1 MKITEMN
8 NCIEEMRKCYK
19 FEDDKTEIRL
29 GSVPSGGCDRYVTVG
44 TRSGVMEYQGTIKK
58 MEKGITRPRKELDE
72 AKLEYNDTMKID
84 ILGTEYRIETHK
96 VSEDSF
102 MEEKGLAGYC
112 GEENKL
118 IVVADMSEE
127 KYFVGMDEKA
137 QEIYRKK
144 TLRHEIMH
152 AFLNESGLSD
162 SSNRFDGAWAKNEE
176 MVDWFA
182 IQAPKIFSTFKKM
195 NIL

>member
-1 MKITEMN
+1 MGSQNIIKTM
-8 NCIEEMRKCYK
+8 EE
-19 FEDDKTEIRL
+19 E
-29 GSVPSGGCDRYVTVG
+29 
-44 TRSGVMEYQGTIKK
+44 
-58 MEKGITRPRKELDE
+58 ITRLQKELDKAHSE
-72 AKLEYNDTMKID
+72 RKVSQNEFLVCGNTMKID

-96 VSEDSF
+96 VSEDSY

-112 GEENKL
+112 EEENKL

-137 QEIYRKK
+137 QETYRKK
-144 TLRHEIMH
+144 TLRHEIIH

-176 MVDWFA
+176 MVDWLA

>member
-1 MKITEMN
+1 
-8 NCIEEMRKCYK
+8 
-19 FEDDKTEIRL
+19 
-29 GSVPSGGCDRYVTVG
+29 
-44 TRSGVMEYQGTIKK
+44 
-58 MEKGITRPRKELDE
+58 
-72 AKLEYNDTMKID
+72 MKID

-102 MEEKGLAGYC
+102 MEKKGLAGYC
-112 GEENKL
+112 GEEDKL

-137 QEIYRKK
+137 QETYRKK
-144 TLRHEIMH
+144 TLRHEIIH

-182 IQAPKIFSTFKKM
+182 IQAPKIFSAFKKM

>member
-1 MKITEMN
+1 MGSPNIIKTM
-8 NCIEEMRKCYK
+8 EE
-19 FEDDKTEIRL
+19 E
-29 GSVPSGGCDRYVTVG
+29 
-44 TRSGVMEYQGTIKK
+44 
-58 MEKGITRPRKELDE
+58 ITRLQKELDKAHSE
-72 AKLEYNDTMKID
+72 RKVSQNEFLVCGNTMKID

-96 VSEDSF
+96 VSEDSY

-112 GEENKL
+112 EEENKL
-118 IVVADMSEE
+118 IVVADMSEK

-176 MVDWFA
+176 MVDWLA

>member
-1 MKITEMN
+1 
-8 NCIEEMRKCYK
+8 
-19 FEDDKTEIRL
+19 
-29 GSVPSGGCDRYVTVG
+29 
-44 TRSGVMEYQGTIKK
+44 MEYLSTIKK
-58 MEKGITRPRKELDE
+58 TEKGITRLRKELDE
-72 AKLEYNDTMKID
+72 AKLGIKTSQDGLLICDDTMKID
-84 ILGTEYRIETHK
+84 ILGTEYRIEIHK
-96 VSEDSF
+96 VSEDSY

-112 GEENKL
+112 EEENKL

-137 QEIYRKK
+137 QETYRKK

-176 MVDWFA
+176 MVDWLA
-182 IQAPKIFSTFKKM
+182 IQTPKIFSTFKKM

>member
-1 MKITEMN
+1 M
-8 NCIEEMRKCYK
+8 EE
-19 FEDDKTEIRL
+19 E
-29 GSVPSGGCDRYVTVG
+29 
-44 TRSGVMEYQGTIKK
+44 
-58 MEKGITRPRKELDE
+58 ITRLQKELDKAHSE
-72 AKLEYNDTMKID
+72 RKVSQNEFLVCGNTMKID

-96 VSEDSF
+96 VSEDSY

-112 GEENKL
+112 EEENKL

-137 QEIYRKK
+137 QETYRKK
-144 TLRHEIMH
+144 TLRHEIIH

-176 MVDWFA
+176 MVDWLA

>member
-1 MKITEMN
+1 
-8 NCIEEMRKCYK
+8 
-19 FEDDKTEIRL
+19 
-29 GSVPSGGCDRYVTVG
+29 
-44 TRSGVMEYQGTIKK
+44 MEYQGTIKE
-58 MEKGITRPRKELDE
+58 MEKGITRLRKELDE
-72 AKLEYNDTMKID
+72 AKSGIKTSQNGLLICDDTMKID

-96 VSEDSF
+96 VSEDSY

-112 GEENKL
+112 EEENKL

-144 TLRHEIMH
+144 TLRHEVMH

-176 MVDWFA
+176 MVDWLA
-182 IQAPKIFSTFKKM
+182 IQARKYIRHFR
-195 NIL
+195 N